1 LYPHGQR
8 GFFYEKNK
16 ILKKSDIENWGN
28 SQLNNKP
35 ILDVKEIPKPFQWIT
50 LSLQHLF
57 AMFGATILVPYLVG
71 LDPAIALI
79 SSGLGTLAFLLIT
92 KFQVPAYL
100 GSSFAF
106 IGPVIAAKAAGGP
119 GGAMVGTF
127 LAGLVYGIVALI
139 ISKAGHRWIMNLLPP
154 IVVGPVIIVIGLA
167 LSGTAVNMAM
177 NNPATGKYSLLH
189 FSAALVTLAAT
200 IIFSIYAKKMLS
212 MIPILAGIIV
222 GYIYA
227 LLVGIVDFNPVLAAK
242 WFEMPQFIIPF
253 VSYKVTLTWDL
264 VLLMVPVAIVTLSE
278 HIGHQLVL
286 SKVVGRDYIKEPGLH
301 RSILGDGTAT
311 IISALIGGP
320 AKTTY
325 GENIGVLAITRVYS
339 VYVIAGAAV
348 FAIIFGFIGKIT
360 ALIGTI
366 PTPVMG
372 GVSILLFGI
381 IASSGLRM
389 LVDSKIDFGNKRNL
403 VISSVILVIGIGGAV
418 IKVSESLQIQGMA
431 LAAICGVLLN
441 LILPGKEP
449 YENMLEENESSD
461 KQKTA

>member
-1 LYPHGQR
+1 MG
-8 GFFYEKNK
+8 
-16 ILKKSDIENWGN
+16 DI
-28 SQLNNKP
+28 QMNNKP

-71 LDPAIALI
+71 LSPAIALI

-106 IGPVIAAKAAGGP
+106 IAPVIAAKAAGGP

-127 LAGLVYGIVALI
+127 LAGLVYGVVALV

-177 NNPATGKYSLLH
+177 NNPAIGKYSLLH
-189 FSAALVTLAAT
+189 FSVALVTLAAT

-227 LLVGIVDFNPVLAAK
+227 LLVGIVDFTPVLDAK
-242 WFEMPQFIIPF
+242 WFEMPEFILPF
-253 VSYKVTLTWDL
+253 VSYKVKFTWDL

-311 IISALIGGP
+311 IISALVGGP
-320 AKTTY
+320 PKTTY

-449 YENMLEENESSD
+449 INENMLEENQSSE
-461 KQKTA
+461 KRKTA

>member
-1 LYPHGQR
+1 M
-8 GFFYEKNK
+8 EE
-16 ILKKSDIENWGN
+16 I
-28 SQLNNKP
+28 QLNNKP

-71 LDPAIALI
+71 LSPAIALI

-92 KFQVPAYL
+92 KFKVPAYL

-106 IGPVIAAKAAGGP
+106 IAPVIAAKTAGGP

-127 LAGLVYGIVALI
+127 LAGLVYGIVALV

-189 FSAALVTLAAT
+189 FSVALVTLAAT

-227 LLVGIVDFNPVLAAK
+227 LLVGIVDFKPVLDAK
-242 WFEMPQFIIPF
+242 WFEMPEFILPF
-253 VSYKVTLTWDL
+253 VSYKVKFTWDL

-311 IISALIGGP
+311 IISALVGGP
-320 AKTTY
+320 PKTTY

-360 ALIGTI
+360 TLIGTI

-418 IKVSESLQIQGMA
+418 IKVSDSLQIQGMA

-449 YENMLEENESSD
+449 INENMLEENQSSE
-461 KQKTA
+461 KRKTA